1 MSLQNFVISTLMR
14 LAQRASA
21 KLSAEHRFRRNRR
34 FLAADRSKPGPS
46 VQIKPDQLAGLPVEW
61 VTPRSLAQAD
71 TAPICLYLHGGAFV
85 MGGLNS
91 HRDLAAQLAQRA
103 QIRLLMLDY
112 RLAPEHPFPAALD
125 DALAV
130 YRALLAQGIPA
141 QRLLLGG
148 DSAGGN
154 LALGT
159 AQAIQAQSLPLPA
172 ALVLFSPWLDL
183 TDRSPSRLA
192 NAATDVMLSQPLLDE
207 AAALYAPGLP
217 LDDVRLS
224 PLFGPLAGL
233 PPCLLIASRAEIL
246 IDDARRLQQ
255 QMLAAGGEVEL
266 LEWANTPHAFPVLA
280 RYLPEGRAALDQ
292 TARFIWQHL
301 AQPEFTRSS
310 ARLRIDPTT
319 HLGETF

>member
-1 MSLQNFVISTLMR
+1 MSLQNIVISTLLR
-14 LAQRASA
+14 IAQGASA

-34 FLAADRSKPGPS
+34 FLATDRSKPGPM

-61 VTPRSLAQAD
+61 VRPRSLTQPD
-71 TAPICLYLHGGAFV
+71 TAPICLYLHGGAFA

-91 HRDLAAQLAQRA
+91 HRDLASQFAQRA
-103 QIRLLMLDY
+103 QIRLLMVDY

-125 DALAV
+125 DVLAV

-159 AQAIQAQSLPLPA
+159 AQAIRAQGLAPPA

-183 TDRSPSRLA
+183 TGHSPSRQA
-192 NAATDVMLSQPLLDE
+192 NAASDVMLSQQVLDE
-207 AAALYAPGLP
+207 AAALYASGLP
-217 LDDVRLS
+217 LDDARLS

-233 PPCLLIASRAEIL
+233 PPCLMVASSAEIL
-246 IDDARRLQQ
+246 IDDARRLKQLL
-255 QMLAAGGEVEL
+255 LAAGGQVEL
-266 LEWANTPHAFPVLA
+266 LEWANTPHAFPVMA

-292 TARFIWQHL
+292 TARFIRQ
-301 AQPEFTRSS
+301 
-310 ARLRIDPTT
+310 RLT
-319 HLGETF
+319 

>member
-1 MSLQNFVISTLMR
+1 MSLQNFVLSTLMR

-34 FLAADRSKPGPS
+34 FLAADRSKPGPA
-46 VQIKPDQLAGLPVEW
+46 VQIKPEQLAGLPVEW
-61 VTPRSLAQAD
+61 VTPRSLTQPD

-91 HRDLAAQLAQRA
+91 HRDLAAQLARRA
-103 QIRLLMLDY
+103 QIRLLMVDY

-130 YRALLAQGIPA
+130 YQALLAQGIPA
-141 QRLLLGG
+141 LRLLLAG

-159 AQAIQAQSLPLPA
+159 AQAIQAQGLPPPA

-183 TDRSPSRLA
+183 TDRSPSRQA
-192 NAATDVMLSQPLLDE
+192 NAASDVMLSQQVLDE
-207 AAALYAPGLP
+207 AAALYAPGMA
-217 LDDVRLS
+217 LDDARLS

-233 PPCLLIASRAEIL
+233 PPCLLVASRAEIL
-246 IDDARRLQQ
+246 IEDTRRLQQ
-255 QMLAAGGEVEL
+255 QMLAAGGKVEL
-266 LEWANTPHAFPVLA
+266 LEWANTPHSFPVMA

-292 TARFIWQHL
+292 AAQFIRQ
-301 AQPEFTRSS
+301 QTV
-310 ARLRIDPTT
+310 T
-319 HLGETF
+319 

>member
-1 MSLQNFVISTLMR
+1 
-14 LAQRASA
+14 
-21 KLSAEHRFRRNRR
+21 
-34 FLAADRSKPGPS
+34 LAADRSKPGPS
-46 VQIKPDQLAGLPVEW
+46 VQIKPDLLAGLPVEW

-159 AQAIQAQSLPLPA
+159 AQAIQARSLPLPA

-207 AAALYAPGLP
+207 AAALYAPGLA
-217 LDDVRLS
+217 LDDTRLS

>member
-14 LAQRASA
+14 LAQRANA

-34 FLAADRSKPGPS
+34 VLATNRSKPGPT

-61 VTPRSLAQAD
+61 VTPRKLTQPD
-71 TAPICLYLHGGAFV
+71 TESICLYLHGGAFV

-103 QIRLLMLDY
+103 QIRLLMVDY

-159 AQAIQAQSLPLPA
+159 AQAIQAQGLPLPA

-183 TDRSPSRLA
+183 TGQNPSRQA
-192 NAATDVMLSQPLLDE
+192 NAATDVMLSQQVLDE
-207 AAALYAPGLP
+207 AAALYAPGMALG
-217 LDDVRLS
+217 DARLS

-246 IDDARRLQQ
+246 IDDARQLQQ
-255 QMLAAGGEVEL
+255 KMLAAGGQVEL
-266 LEWANTPHAFPVLA
+266 LEWANTPHAFPVMA

-292 TARFIWQHL
+292 TARFIRRQT
-301 AQPEFTRSS
+301 FT
-310 ARLRIDPTT
+310 
-319 HLGETF
+319 

>member
-1 MSLQNFVISTLMR
+1 MSLQNFVLSTLMR

-34 FLAADRSKPGPS
+34 FLAADRSKPGPA

-61 VTPRSLAQAD
+61 VTPRSLTQPD

-91 HRDLAAQLAQRA
+91 HRDLAAQLARRA
-103 QIRLLMLDY
+103 QIRLLMVDY

-130 YRALLAQGIPA
+130 YQALLAQGIPA
-141 QRLLLGG
+141 LRLLLAG

-159 AQAIQAQSLPLPA
+159 AQAIQAEGLPPPA
-172 ALVLFSPWLDL
+172 ALVL
-183 TDRSPSRLA
+183 
-192 NAATDVMLSQPLLDE
+192 SQQVLDE
-207 AAALYAPGLP
+207 AAALYAPGMA
-217 LDDVRLS
+217 LDDARLS

-233 PPCLLIASRAEIL
+233 PPCLLVASRAEIL
-246 IDDARRLQQ
+246 IEDTRRLQQ
-255 QMLAAGGEVEL
+255 QMLAAGGTVEL
-266 LEWANTPHAFPVLA
+266 LEWANTPHAFPVMA

-292 TARFIWQHL
+292 AARFIRQ
-301 AQPEFTRSS
+301 QTV
-310 ARLRIDPTT
+310 T
-319 HLGETF
+319 

>member
-14 LAQRASA
+14 LAQRTSA

-34 FLAADRSKPGPS
+34 FLAADRSKPGPA
-46 VQIKPDQLAGLPVEW
+46 VQIKAEQLAGLPVEW
-61 VTPRSLAQAD
+61 VTPSSLAKPD

-103 QIRLLMLDY
+103 QIRLLMVDY

-159 AQAIQAQSLPLPA
+159 AQAIQAQGLAPPA

-183 TDRSPSRLA
+183 TGHSPSRQA
-192 NAATDVMLSQPLLDE
+192 NAASDVMLSQQVLDE

-217 LDDVRLS
+217 LDDARLS

-255 QMLAAGGEVEL
+255 KMLAAGGQVEL
-266 LEWANTPHAFPVLA
+266 LEWANTPHAFPVMA

-292 TARFIWQHL
+292 TARFIRQQTL
-301 AQPEFTRSS
+301 T
-310 ARLRIDPTT
+310 
-319 HLGETF
+319 

>member
-1 MSLQNFVISTLMR
+1 MSLQNFVISALLRT
-14 LAQRASA
+14 AQGASA
-21 KLSAEHRFRRNRR
+21 KLGAEHRFRRNRR
-34 FLAADRSKPGPS
+34 FLATDRSKPGPA

-61 VTPRSLAQAD
+61 VRPRSLTQSD

-91 HRDLAAQLAQRA
+91 HRDLAAHLAQRA
-103 QIRLLMLDY
+103 QIRLLMVDY

-159 AQAIQAQSLPLPA
+159 AQAIQAQGLPLPA

-183 TDRSPSRLA
+183 TGQSPSRQA
-192 NAATDVMLSQPLLDE
+192 NAATDVMLSQQVLDE
-207 AAALYAPGLP
+207 AAALYAPGKA
-217 LDDVRLS
+217 LDDARLS
-224 PLFGPLAGL
+224 PLFGTLAGL
-233 PPCLLIASRAEIL
+233 PPCLLVASRAEIL

-255 QMLAAGGEVEL
+255 QMLAAGGQVEL
-266 LEWANTPHAFPVLA
+266 LEWANTPHAFPVMA

-292 TARFIWQHL
+292 TARFIRQWL
-301 AQPEFTRSS
+301 T
-310 ARLRIDPTT
+310 
-319 HLGETF
+319 

>member
-1 MSLQNFVISTLMR
+1 MSLQNIVISALLR
-14 LAQRASA
+14 IAQGASA

-34 FLAADRSKPGPS
+34 FLATDRSKPGPM

-61 VTPRSLAQAD
+61 VRPRSLTQPD
-71 TAPICLYLHGGAFV
+71 TAPICLYLHGGAFA

-91 HRDLAAQLAQRA
+91 HRDLASQFAQRA
-103 QIRLLMLDY
+103 QIRLLMVDY

-125 DALAV
+125 DVLAV

-148 DSAGGN
+148 DSAAGN

-159 AQAIQAQSLPLPA
+159 AQAIRAQGLAPPA

-183 TDRSPSRLA
+183 TGHSPSRQA
-192 NAATDVMLSQPLLDE
+192 NAASDVMLSQQVLDE
-207 AAALYAPGLP
+207 AAALYASGLP
-217 LDDVRLS
+217 LDDARLS

-233 PPCLLIASRAEIL
+233 PPCLMVASSAEIL
-246 IDDARRLQQ
+246 IDDARRLKQLL
-255 QMLAAGGEVEL
+255 LAAGGQVEL
-266 LEWANTPHAFPVLA
+266 LEWANTPHAFPVMA

-292 TARFIWQHL
+292 TARFIRQ
-301 AQPEFTRSS
+301 
-310 ARLRIDPTT
+310 RLT
-319 HLGETF
+319 

>member
-1 MSLQNFVISTLMR
+1 MSLQNFVISALMR
-14 LAQRASA
+14 LAQRSST

-34 FLAADRSKPGPS
+34 FLAKDRSKPGS
-46 VQIKPDQLAGLPVEW
+46 AVQVKPDQLAGLPVEW
-61 VTPRSLAQAD
+61 VTPRGLAQPD
-71 TAPICLYLHGGAFV
+71 TAAICLYLHGGAFV

-103 QIRLLMLDY
+103 QIRVLMVDY

-159 AQAIQAQSLPLPA
+159 AQAIRSHSLPLPA

-183 TDRSPSRLA
+183 TGHSPSRRTH
-192 NAATDVMLSQPLLDE
+192 AASDVMLSQQVLDE
-207 AAALYAPGLP
+207 AAALYAPGLAG
-217 LDDVRLS
+217 DDARLS
-224 PLFGPLAGL
+224 PLFGELAGL
-233 PPCLLIASRAEIL
+233 PPCLLVASSAEIL

-255 QMLAAGGEVEL
+255 KMLAAGGQLEL
-266 LEWANTPHAFPVLA
+266 LEWANMPHAFPVMA
-280 RYLPEGRAALDQ
+280 RHLPEGRAALDQ
-292 TARFIWQHL
+292 TARFVRQRL
-301 AQPEFTRSS
+301 AQDGVGR
-310 ARLRIDPTT
+310 D
-319 HLGETF
+319 

>member
-1 MSLQNFVISTLMR
+1 MSLQNFVLSTLMR

-21 KLSAEHRFRRNRR
+21 TLSAEHRFRRNRR
-34 FLAADRSKPGPS
+34 FLAADRSKPGPA

-61 VTPRSLAQAD
+61 VTPRSLTQPD
-71 TAPICLYLHGGAFV
+71 TAPICLYPHGGAFV

-91 HRDLAAQLAQRA
+91 HRDLAAQLARRA
-103 QIRLLMLDY
+103 QIRLLMVDY

-130 YRALLAQGIPA
+130 YQALLAQGIPA
-141 QRLLLGG
+141 LRLLLAG

-159 AQAIQAQSLPLPA
+159 AQAIQAQGLPPPA

-183 TDRSPSRLA
+183 TDRSPSRQA
-192 NAATDVMLSQPLLDE
+192 NAASDVMLSQQVLDE
-207 AAALYAPGLP
+207 AAALYAPGMA
-217 LDDVRLS
+217 LDDARLS

-233 PPCLLIASRAEIL
+233 PPCLLVASRAEIL
-246 IDDARRLQQ
+246 IEDTRRLQQ
-255 QMLAAGGEVEL
+255 QMLAAGGKVEL
-266 LEWANTPHAFPVLA
+266 LEWANTPHSFPVMA

-292 TARFIWQHL
+292 AAQFIRQ
-301 AQPEFTRSS
+301 QTV
-310 ARLRIDPTT
+310 T
-319 HLGETF
+319 

>member
-1 MSLQNFVISTLMR
+1 MSLQNIVISALLR
-14 LAQRASA
+14 IAQGASA

-34 FLAADRSKPGPS
+34 FLATDRSKPGPT

-61 VTPRSLAQAD
+61 VRPRSLTQPD
-71 TAPICLYLHGGAFV
+71 TAPICLYLHGGAFA

-91 HRDLAAQLAQRA
+91 HRDLASQFAQRA
-103 QIRLLMLDY
+103 QIRLLMVDY

-125 DALAV
+125 DVLAV

-159 AQAIQAQSLPLPA
+159 AQAIRAQGLAPPA

-183 TDRSPSRLA
+183 TGHSPSRQA
-192 NAATDVMLSQPLLDE
+192 NAASDVMLSQQVLDE
-207 AAALYAPGLP
+207 AVALYAPGLP
-217 LDDVRLS
+217 LEDARLS

-233 PPCLLIASRAEIL
+233 PPCLMVASSAEIL
-246 IDDARRLQQ
+246 IDDARRLKQLL
-255 QMLAAGGEVEL
+255 LAAGGLVEL
-266 LEWANTPHAFPVLA
+266 LEWANTPHAFPVMA
-280 RYLPEGRAALDQ
+280 RYLPEGRAALNQ
-292 TARFIWQHL
+292 TARFIRQ
-301 AQPEFTRSS
+301 
-310 ARLRIDPTT
+310 RLT
-319 HLGETF
+319 

>member
-1 MSLQNFVISTLMR
+1 MSLQNFLLSTLMR
-14 LAQRASA
+14 LARRASA

-34 FLAADRSKPGPS
+34 FLAADRSKPGPA
-46 VQIKPDQLAGLPVEW
+46 VRIKPAQLAGLPVEW
-61 VTPRSLAQAD
+61 VTPRSLTQPD

-91 HRDLAAQLAQRA
+91 HRDLAAHLAQRA
-103 QIRLLMLDY
+103 QIRLLMVDY
-112 RLAPEHPFPAALD
+112 RLAPEHPFPAGLD

-141 QRLLLGG
+141 RRLLLGG

-159 AQAIQAQSLPLPA
+159 AQAIQAQGLPLPA

-183 TDRSPSRLA
+183 TDRSPSRHTHT
-192 NAATDVMLSQPLLDE
+192 ATDVMLSQPLLDE
-207 AAALYAPGLP
+207 AAALYAPGMA
-217 LDDVRLS
+217 LDDARLS
-224 PLFGPLAGL
+224 PLFGPMAGL
-233 PPCLLIASRAEIL
+233 PPCLLVASRAEML

-255 QMLAAGGEVEL
+255 QMLAAGGQVEL
-266 LEWANTPHAFPVLA
+266 LEWANAPHAFPVIA

-292 TARFIWQHL
+292 TARFIRQ
-301 AQPEFTRSS
+301 QTFT
-310 ARLRIDPTT
+310 
-319 HLGETF
+319 

>member
-1 MSLQNFVISTLMR
+1 MSLQNFAISTLMR

-34 FLAADRSKPGPS
+34 FLAADRSKPGPA
-46 VQIKPDQLAGLPVEW
+46 VQIKPEQLAGRPVEW
-61 VTPRSLAQAD
+61 VTPSSLTQPD

-103 QIRLLMLDY
+103 QIRLLMVDY

-130 YRALLAQGIPA
+130 YRALLGQGIPA

-159 AQAIQAQSLPLPA
+159 AQAIQAQGLPLPA

-183 TDRSPSRLA
+183 TGHSPSRQA
-192 NAATDVMLSQPLLDE
+192 NAATDVMLSQQVLDE
-207 AAALYAPGLP
+207 AAALYAPGLA
-217 LDDVRLS
+217 LGDARLS

-246 IDDARRLQQ
+246 MDDSRQLHQL
-255 QMLAAGGEVEL
+255 MLAAGGQVEL
-266 LEWANTPHAFPVLA
+266 LEWAKTPHAFPVMA

-292 TARFIWQHL
+292 TARFIRQW
-301 AQPEFTRSS
+301 TV
-310 ARLRIDPTT
+310 T
-319 HLGETF
+319 

>member
-14 LAQRASA
+14 MAQRAST

-46 VQIKPDQLAGLPVEW
+46 VQIKPDLLAGLPVEW

-112 RLAPEHPFPAALD
+112 RLAPEHPFPAALE

-130 YRALLAQGIPA
+130 YRALLAQGTPA

-159 AQAIQAQSLPLPA
+159 AQAIQARSLPLPA

-207 AAALYAPGLP
+207 AAALYAPGLA
-217 LDDVRLS
+217 LDDTRLS

-280 RYLPEGRAALDQ
+280 RHLPEGRAALDQ

-301 AQPEFTRSS
+301 AQPEFTR
-310 ARLRIDPTT
+310 
-319 HLGETF
+319 

>member
-14 LAQRASA
+14 LAQRTSA

-34 FLAADRSKPGPS
+34 FLAADRSKPGPA
-46 VQIKPDQLAGLPVEW
+46 VQIKPEQLAGLPVEW
-61 VTPRSLAQAD
+61 VTPRKLTQPD

-103 QIRLLMLDY
+103 QIRLLMVDY

-159 AQAIQAQSLPLPA
+159 AQAIQAQGLPLPT
-172 ALVLFSPWLDL
+172 ALLLFSPWLDL
-183 TDRSPSRLA
+183 TGHSPSRLA
-192 NAATDVMLSQPLLDE
+192 NAASDVMLSQQVLDE
-207 AAALYAPGLP
+207 AAALYAPGMA
-217 LDDVRLS
+217 LDDARLS

-233 PPCLLIASRAEIL
+233 PPCLLVASRAEIL
-246 IDDARRLQQ
+246 IEDARRLQQ
-255 QMLAAGGEVEL
+255 QMLAAGGQVEL
-266 LEWANTPHAFPVLA
+266 LEWGHTPHAFPVMA

-292 TARFIWQHL
+292 AARFIRQRM
-301 AQPEFTRSS
+301 A
-310 ARLRIDPTT
+310 
-319 HLGETF
+319 

>member
-34 FLAADRSKPGPS
+34 FLATDRSKPGRA
-46 VQIKPDQLAGLPVEW
+46 VQIKPAQLAGLPVEW
-61 VTPRSLAQAD
+61 VTPRILTQPD

-103 QIRLLMLDY
+103 QIRLLMVDY

-159 AQAIQAQSLPLPA
+159 AQAIQAQGLPLPA

-183 TDRSPSRLA
+183 TGHSPSRQA
-192 NAATDVMLSQPLLDE
+192 NAATDVMLSQQVLDE
-207 AAALYAPGLP
+207 AAAQYAPGMA
-217 LDDVRLS
+217 LDDARLS
-224 PLFGPLAGL
+224 PLFGTLAGL

-246 IDDARRLQQ
+246 MDDARQLHQL
-255 QMLAAGGEVEL
+255 MLAAGGQVEL
-266 LEWANTPHAFPVLA
+266 LEWANTPHAFPVMA
-280 RYLPEGRAALDQ
+280 RHLPEGRAALDQ
-292 TARFIWQHL
+292 TARFIRQ
-301 AQPEFTRSS
+301 QTFT
-310 ARLRIDPTT
+310 
-319 HLGETF
+319 

>member
-1 MSLQNFVISTLMR
+1 MSLQNFAISALMR

-61 VTPRSLAQAD
+61 VTPRSLTQPD

-91 HRDLAAQLAQRA
+91 HRDLAAQLARRA
-103 QIRLLMLDY
+103 QIRLLMVDY

-130 YRALLAQGIPA
+130 YQALLAQGIPA
-141 QRLLLGG
+141 LRLLLAG

-159 AQAIQAQSLPLPA
+159 AQAIQAEGLPPPA

-183 TDRSPSRLA
+183 TDRSLSRQA
-192 NAATDVMLSQPLLDE
+192 NAASDVMLSQQVLDE
-207 AAALYAPGLP
+207 AAALYAPGMA
-217 LDDVRLS
+217 LDDARLS

-233 PPCLLIASRAEIL
+233 PPCLLVASRAEIL
-246 IDDARRLQQ
+246 IEDTRRLQQ
-255 QMLAAGGEVEL
+255 QMLAAGGTVEL
-266 LEWANTPHAFPVLA
+266 LEWANTPHAFPVMA

-292 TARFIWQHL
+292 AARFIRQ
-301 AQPEFTRSS
+301 QTV
-310 ARLRIDPTT
+310 T
-319 HLGETF
+319 

>member
-1 MSLQNFVISTLMR
+1 MSLQNIVISALLR
-14 LAQRASA
+14 IAQGASA

-34 FLAADRSKPGPS
+34 FLATDRSKPGPT

-61 VTPRSLAQAD
+61 VRPRSLTQPD
-71 TAPICLYLHGGAFV
+71 TAPICLYLHGGAFA

-91 HRDLAAQLAQRA
+91 HRDLASQFAQRA
-103 QIRLLMLDY
+103 QIRLLMVDY

-125 DALAV
+125 DVLAV

-159 AQAIQAQSLPLPA
+159 AQAIRAQGLAPPA

-183 TDRSPSRLA
+183 TGHSPSRQA
-192 NAATDVMLSQPLLDE
+192 NAASDVMLSQQVLDE
-207 AAALYAPGLP
+207 AAALYASGLP
-217 LDDVRLS
+217 LDDARLS

-233 PPCLLIASRAEIL
+233 PPCLMVASSAEIL
-246 IDDARRLQQ
+246 IDDARRLKQLL
-255 QMLAAGGEVEL
+255 LAAGGQVEL
-266 LEWANTPHAFPVLA
+266 LEWANTPHAFPVMA

-292 TARFIWQHL
+292 TARFIRQ
-301 AQPEFTRSS
+301 
-310 ARLRIDPTT
+310 RLT
-319 HLGETF
+319 

>member
-1 MSLQNFVISTLMR
+1 MSLQNIVISALLR
-14 LAQRASA
+14 IAQGASA

-34 FLAADRSKPGPS
+34 FLATDRSKPGPM

-61 VTPRSLAQAD
+61 VRPRSLTQPD
-71 TAPICLYLHGGAFV
+71 TAPICLYLHGGAFA

-103 QIRLLMLDY
+103 QIRLLMVDY

-125 DALAV
+125 DVLAV

-159 AQAIQAQSLPLPA
+159 AQAIQAQGLAPPA

-183 TDRSPSRLA
+183 TGHSPSRQA
-192 NAATDVMLSQPLLDE
+192 NAASDVMLSQQVLDE
-207 AAALYAPGLP
+207 AAALYASGLP
-217 LDDVRLS
+217 LDDARLS

-233 PPCLLIASRAEIL
+233 PPCLMVASSAEIL
-246 IDDARRLQQ
+246 IDDARRLKQLL
-255 QMLAAGGEVEL
+255 LAAGGQVEL
-266 LEWANTPHAFPVLA
+266 LEWANTPHAFPVMA

-292 TARFIWQHL
+292 TARFIRQ
-301 AQPEFTRSS
+301 
-310 ARLRIDPTT
+310 RLT
-319 HLGETF
+319 

>member
-1 MSLQNFVISTLMR
+1 MSLQNFAISTLMR

-34 FLAADRSKPGPS
+34 FLAADRSKPGPA
-46 VQIKPDQLAGLPVEW
+46 VQIKAEQLAGLPVEW
-61 VTPRSLAQAD
+61 VTPSSLAKPD

-103 QIRLLMLDY
+103 QIRLLMVDY

-159 AQAIQAQSLPLPA
+159 AQAIHAQGLPLPA

-183 TDRSPSRLA
+183 TGHSPSRQA
-192 NAATDVMLSQPLLDE
+192 NAAKDVMLSQHVLDE

-217 LDDVRLS
+217 RDDVRLS

-292 TARFIWQHL
+292 TARFIRQRHGFEAI
-301 AQPEFTRSS
+301 AQAAPTGGGPEFTR
-310 ARLRIDPTT
+310 
-319 HLGETF
+319 

>member
-46 VQIKPDQLAGLPVEW
+46 VRIKPDQLAGLPVEW

-85 MGGLNS
+85 MGGLSS

-159 AQAIQAQSLPLPA
+159 AQAIQARSLPLPA

-207 AAALYAPGLP
+207 AAALYAPGLA

>member
-1 MSLQNFVISTLMR
+1 MV
-14 LAQRASA
+14 
-21 KLSAEHRFRRNRR
+21 
-34 FLAADRSKPGPS
+34 
-46 VQIKPDQLAGLPVEW
+46 
-61 VTPRSLAQAD
+61 
-71 TAPICLYLHGGAFV
+71 
-85 MGGLNS
+85 
-91 HRDLAAQLAQRA
+91 
-103 QIRLLMLDY
+103 DY

-159 AQAIQAQSLPLPA
+159 AQSIQALGLPLPA

-183 TDRSPSRLA
+183 TDRSPSRHTH
-192 NAATDVMLSQPLLDE
+192 AATDVMLSQQLLDE
-207 AAALYAPGLP
+207 AAALYAPGMA
-217 LDDVRLS
+217 LDDARLS

-233 PPCLLIASRAEIL
+233 PPCLLVASRAEIL

-255 QMLAAGGEVEL
+255 QMLAAGGQVEL
-266 LEWANTPHAFPVLA
+266 LEWANAPHAFPVMA

-292 TARFIWQHL
+292 AARFIRRW
-301 AQPEFTRSS
+301 TV
-310 ARLRIDPTT
+310 T
-319 HLGETF
+319 

>member
-1 MSLQNFVISTLMR
+1 MSLQNFLLSTLMR

-34 FLAADRSKPGPS
+34 FLAADRSKPGPA
-46 VQIKPDQLAGLPVEW
+46 VRIKPAQLAGLPVEW
-61 VTPRSLAQAD
+61 VTPRSLTQPD

-91 HRDLAAQLAQRA
+91 HRDLAAHLAQRA
-103 QIRLLMLDY
+103 QIRLLMVDY
-112 RLAPEHPFPAALD
+112 RLAPEHPFPAGLD

-141 QRLLLGG
+141 RRLLLGG

-159 AQAIQAQSLPLPA
+159 AQAIQAQGLPLPA

-183 TDRSPSRLA
+183 TDRSPSRHTHT
-192 NAATDVMLSQPLLDE
+192 ATDVMLSQPLLDE
-207 AAALYAPGLP
+207 AAALYAPGMA
-217 LDDVRLS
+217 LDDARLS
-224 PLFGPLAGL
+224 PLFGPMAGL
-233 PPCLLIASRAEIL
+233 PPCLLVASRAEML

-255 QMLAAGGEVEL
+255 QMLAAGGQVEL
-266 LEWANTPHAFPVLA
+266 LEWANAPHAFPVIA

-292 TARFIWQHL
+292 TARFIRQ
-301 AQPEFTRSS
+301 QTFT
-310 ARLRIDPTT
+310 
-319 HLGETF
+319 

>member
-1 MSLQNFVISTLMR
+1 MSLQNFLLSTLLR
-14 LAQRASA
+14 IAQGASA
-21 KLSAEHRFRRNRR
+21 KLGTEHRFRRHLR
-34 FLAADRSKPGPS
+34 FLAPDRSKPGPA

-61 VTPRSLAQAD
+61 VTPRSLTQPD

-91 HRDLAAQLAQRA
+91 HRDLAAQLARRA
-103 QIRLLMLDY
+103 QIRLLMVDY

-159 AQAIQAQSLPLPA
+159 AQAIQAQGLPLPA

-183 TDRSPSRLA
+183 TGQSPSRQA
-192 NAATDVMLSQPLLDE
+192 NAATDVMLSQQVLDE
-207 AAALYAPGLP
+207 AAALYAPGKA
-217 LDDVRLS
+217 LDDARLS
-224 PLFGPLAGL
+224 PLFGTLAGL
-233 PPCLLIASRAEIL
+233 PPCLLVASRAEIL

-255 QMLAAGGEVEL
+255 QVLAAGGQVEL
-266 LEWANTPHAFPVLA
+266 LEWANTPHAFPVMA

-292 TARFIWQHL
+292 TARFIRQQL
-301 AQPEFTRSS
+301 T
-310 ARLRIDPTT
+310 
-319 HLGETF
+319 

>member
-1 MSLQNFVISTLMR
+1 MSLQNIVISTLLR
-14 LAQRASA
+14 IAQGASA

-34 FLAADRSKPGPS
+34 FLATDRSKPGPM

-61 VTPRSLAQAD
+61 VRPRSLTQPD
-71 TAPICLYLHGGAFV
+71 TAPICLYLHGGAFA

-91 HRDLAAQLAQRA
+91 HRDLASQFAQRA
-103 QIRLLMLDY
+103 QIRLLMVDY

-125 DALAV
+125 DVLAV

-159 AQAIQAQSLPLPA
+159 AQAIRAQGLAPPA

-183 TDRSPSRLA
+183 TGHSPSRQA
-192 NAATDVMLSQPLLDE
+192 NAASDVMLSQQVLDE

-217 LDDVRLS
+217 LDDARLS

-233 PPCLLIASRAEIL
+233 PPCLLIASSAEIL

-255 QMLAAGGEVEL
+255 RMLAAGGQVEL
-266 LEWANTPHAFPVLA
+266 LEWANTPHAFPVMA

-292 TARFIWQHL
+292 TARFIRQQTL
-301 AQPEFTRSS
+301 T
-310 ARLRIDPTT
+310 
-319 HLGETF
+319 

>member
-1 MSLQNFVISTLMR
+1 MSLQNFVISTLVR

-34 FLAADRSKPGPS
+34 FLAADRSKPGPA
-46 VQIKPDQLAGLPVEW
+46 VQIKPDQLADLPVEW
-61 VTPRSLAQAD
+61 VTPRSLTQPD
-71 TAPICLYLHGGAFV
+71 TTPICLYLHGGAFV

-91 HRDLAAQLAQRA
+91 HRDLAAQFAQRA
-103 QIRLLMLDY
+103 QIRLLMVDY

-130 YRALLAQGIPA
+130 YQALLAQGIPA

-159 AQAIQAQSLPLPA
+159 AQAIQAQGLQLPA

-183 TDRSPSRLA
+183 TGHSPSRQA
-192 NAATDVMLSQPLLDE
+192 NAASDVMLSQQVLDE
-207 AAALYAPGLP
+207 AAALYAPGMA
-217 LDDVRLS
+217 LDDTRLS

-246 IDDARRLQQ
+246 IEDARRLQQ

-266 LEWANTPHAFPVLA
+266 LEWANTPHAFPVMA

-292 TARFIWQHL
+292 TARFIRQQL
-301 AQPEFTRSS
+301 T
-310 ARLRIDPTT
+310 
-319 HLGETF
+319 

>member
-14 LAQRASA
+14 LAQRANA

-34 FLAADRSKPGPS
+34 VLATNRSKPGPT

-61 VTPRSLAQAD
+61 VTPRKLTQPD
-71 TAPICLYLHGGAFV
+71 TEPICLYLHGGAFV

-103 QIRLLMLDY
+103 QIRLLMVDY

-159 AQAIQAQSLPLPA
+159 AQAIQAQGLPLPA

-183 TDRSPSRLA
+183 TGQNPSRQA
-192 NAATDVMLSQPLLDE
+192 NAATDVMLSQQVLDE
-207 AAALYAPGLP
+207 AAALYAPGMALG
-217 LDDVRLS
+217 DARLS

-246 IDDARRLQQ
+246 IDDARQLQQ
-255 QMLAAGGEVEL
+255 KMLAAGGQVEL
-266 LEWANTPHAFPVLA
+266 LEWANTPHAFPVMA

-292 TARFIWQHL
+292 TARFIRRQT
-301 AQPEFTRSS
+301 FT
-310 ARLRIDPTT
+310 
-319 HLGETF
+319 